1 MVEKN
6 WKEGYKSKEQMS
18 ILVNGWERWEPED
31 DKMRKNLLRM
41 RWKGTVLGSP
51 MTNDDEKGWWE
62 NNDGYSSE
70 KC

>member
-1 MVEKN
+1 
-6 WKEGYKSKEQMS
+6 MS